1 MYTQL
6 GVITKGTVIEVR
18 SVNALSGYCNKRVLE
33 SEVNSVSVDVI
44 SCHVAYVVAR

>member
-18 SVNALSGYCNKRVLE
+18 FNYNAVCLLSKEMLNKK
-33 SEVNSVSVDVI
+33 
-44 SCHVAYVVAR
+44 